1 MLRPCVLSRFWG
13 TTLLQPQT
21 WASGGVEGSIERSK
35 KILKQCDT
43 NEPLLR
49 ARVRAA
55 QERMNTA
62 AGEERRAAH
71 AVSSKASFSAQMATM
86 KKRVIDANPSERL
99 RELLAQEARA
109 VEQVRER
116 SAMGK
121 DAKALVTATGKGISF
136 LQKALG
142 CCLEAKVL
150 HEQVRGVGAA
160 ASIEAAVCTV

>member
-1 MLRPCVLSRFWG
+1 
-13 TTLLQPQT
+13 
-21 WASGGVEGSIERSK
+21 
-35 KILKQCDT
+35 
-43 NEPLLR
+43 
-49 ARVRAA
+49 
-55 QERMNTA
+55 
-62 AGEERRAAH
+62 
-71 AVSSKASFSAQMATM
+71 MATM